1 MRKNLPLLDVE
12 GDKLEDE
19 MRNVLVIAIF
29 CFFWNFLLKK
39 VQWLRF
45 LVVPFLV
52 WLILGKFWDGSPK
65 NGLFLPHF
73 FDKPLNKVTQR
84 NKSCRPSLSGLKLV
98 RISKLNKRLSKF
110 LNKRLTSAGD
120 KFASIRA
127 CRVGVF
133 SSLFEFGVIMA
144 GSEPSLTISISGTR
158 PVTID

>member
-12 GDKLEDE
+12 GNKLEDK

-29 CFFWNFLLKK
+29 SFFCNFLLKK

-52 WLILGKFWDGSPK
+52 RLILGQFWDVSPK

-73 FDKPLNKVTQR
+73 FDKPPNKLTQR
-84 NKSCRPSLSGLKLV
+84 SKSCRPSLSGLKLV
-98 RISKLNKRLSKF
+98 RISKLNKRCSRF
-110 LNKRLTSAGD
+110 LTKRLTSAGD
-120 KFASIRA
+120 KFASMRA

-133 SSLFEFGVIMA
+133 PSLFEFGVIMA
-144 GSEPSLTISISGTR
+144 GSEPYLTIFSSGTR
-158 PVTID
+158 LVTID